1 MKKIVCIAVI
11 AMSGIVL
18 VSCDADGVESAAPQ
32 FNKKASE
39 KEYYN
44 LTSRTG
50 DSIPVIDTLMT
61 NIINPGPG
69 DDPIPVPPPPPPKN
83 P

>member
-18 VSCDADGVESAAPQ
+18 VSCDADRVESTTPQ
-32 FNKKASE
+32 FDKSSKK
-39 KEYYN
+39 KEIYN
-44 LTSRTG
+44 VTQRTG
-50 DSIPVIDTLMT
+50 DSLSVIDTT
-61 NIINPGPG
+61 NLVVEPPLPPGPG
-69 DDPIPVPPPPPPKN
+69 DDVPPITPPK